1 MTDAPKGKD
10 LWDKVGVIL
19 HPVGGLLTA
28 IAVTFVGMKGSQVLD
43 RRQSVDTNARL
54 YSELMS
60 HREEAESA
68 LRKDM
73 LVSIISQYLRPSDN
87 DLDAKV
93 LNLELLAYNFH
104 DSLDLRPLFFDLQRR
119 IGKLKEPDR
128 KDLMDRIQSVAKEIT
143 AKQLFVLEGH
153 GKSFRR
159 TVDLDELKASN
170 GAGIPLDGEAI
181 SVGDVHCQVN
191 LRALR
196 ANTAQQTVVLRLVV
210 KAPPNR
216 PDLPDTNATFEA
228 SYFDFPMIDN
238 TRLSNGLH
246 CAVALGNFNDFAADL
261 VTVCFPGE
269 YASLKDR
276 PYYDEVIQK
285 LRDATREDDG
295 SGTMDTSPPAGGT
308 GGGNA
313 KGNGQ

>member
-1 MTDAPKGKD
+1 MAGETQHKD
-10 LWDKVGVIL
+10 LWDKVAVVL
-19 HPVGGLLTA
+19 HPLGGLMTA

-60 HREEAESA
+60 RREEAESS

-73 LVSIISQYLRPSDN
+73 LVSIIAQYLRPTDS
-87 DLDAKV
+87 DLDSKV

-119 IGKLKEPDR
+119 IGKSKEPDR
-128 KDLMDRIQSVAKEIT
+128 LELLARIQSVAREIA
-143 AKQLFVLEGH
+143 AKQLFSLEGH

-159 TVDLDELKASN
+159 SVLMDDLKDAKGGLALEGEKITVRDTT
-170 GAGIPLDGEAI
+170 
-181 SVGDVHCQVN
+181 CTVN
-191 LRALR
+191 LRVLSVDAVE
-196 ANTAQQTVVLRLVV
+196 QQLKLRLEV

-216 PDLPDTNATFEA
+216 PDLTDTRATFDV

-238 TRLSNGLH
+238 TRLANGLR
-246 CAVALGNFNDFAADL
+246 CAVALSNFSPDGADL
-261 VTVCFPGE
+261 NTVCFPGE

-285 LRDATREDDG
+285 LREATQDD
-295 SGTMDTSPPAGGT
+295 SGNLLGTTPPATAG
-308 GGGNA
+308 A
-313 KGNGQ
+313 PVKP